1 MSSIRSRQTGHVG
14 SSTRHIV
21 LKASDLVDKD
31 VLADG
36 TGFAMAGVKGSFDIL
51 GKLSG
56 SLLVSCAWKDIDL
69 MKTM

>member
-1 MSSIRSRQTGHVG
+1 MRSRQTGHVG
-14 SSTRHIV
+14 SSTRDIV
-21 LKASDLVDKD
+21 LNASDLVDKD
-31 VLADG
+31 VLGDEIE
-36 TGFAMAGVKGSFDIL
+36 FAMAGVNGSFDIL